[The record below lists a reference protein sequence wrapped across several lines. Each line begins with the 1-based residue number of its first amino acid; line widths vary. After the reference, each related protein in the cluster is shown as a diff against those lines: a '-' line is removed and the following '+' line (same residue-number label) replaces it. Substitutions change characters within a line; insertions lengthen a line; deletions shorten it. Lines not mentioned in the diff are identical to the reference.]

1 MVETRRNFRRLS
13 SIEKALETLV
23 WQNAT
28 TSTNIDLA
36 SHRLELPEGMPQEVI
51 YFLFCNCIIPLYY
64 VKSPFRRVLYQVY
77 RLAFLGNIMFGAICS
92 ALTQIANWRWDEE
105 ISVLVILYVAYVITA
120 LAFRELI
127 KKQLDLTLG
136 ATMSL
141 AHQLSKRGFV
151 WDQIQWSVRFVCAST
166 FCLTSG
172 ICFTYFYDFVYGE
185 SLWQSAPEGQTGVV
199 DLALSWIVAIS
210 YFGLPVWFFCSMT
223 VFLMIPWFVYL
234 LAKLHQHELLGYQKA
249 VTFILDGRAVRDL
262 EALTLIELTITKRF
276 CHASKSIVKWVVFL
290 IYATLT
296 YIMVLCVYLIVTP
309 YRNDLAFLTR
319 SVISL
324 LWMSG
329 LITSLSAP
337 LALVRETFEHDV
349 VRLLN
354 APDVLRR
361 SQTFFGQ
368 QYLAH
373 LNALDW
379 GFRFGGRVIHLQSV
393 SGMASGMFFAIV
405 ATATQLLFS
414 ESGL

>member
-1 MVETRRNFRRLS
+1 
-13 SIEKALETLV
+13 
-23 WQNAT
+23 
-28 TSTNIDLA
+28 
-36 SHRLELPEGMPQEVI
+36 VI
-51 YFLFCNCIIPLYY
+51 
-64 VKSPFRRVLYQVY
+64 S
-77 RLAFLGNIMFGAICS
+77 
-92 ALTQIANWRWDEE
+92 
-105 ISVLVILYVAYVITA
+105 YVAYVITA

-151 WDQIQWSVRFVCAST
+151 WNQIQWSVRFVCASA

-172 ICFTYFYDFVYGE
+172 ICFTYFYDLVYGA
-185 SLWQSAPEGQTGVV
+185 SLWQAAPESQTGAV

-210 YFGLPVWFFCSMT
+210 YFGLPVWFFCSML
-223 VFLMIPWFVYL
+223 VLLMIPWFVYL

-276 CHASKSIVKWVVFL
+276 SHASKSIVKWVVFL

-296 YIMVLCVYLIVTP
+296 YIMVLCVYLIATP
-309 YRNDLAFLTR
+309 YHNDLAYLTR

-361 SQTFFGQ
+361 WQKFFGQ

-393 SGMASGMFFAIV
+393 SGMASGMFLAIV

-414 ESGL
+414 ESGLSFS